1 MGNYKE
7 WKDLE
12 IFKIAE
18 GLAEKIWDEVV
29 IWDNFAKFSVGIQ
42 LVKAIDSFGANIE
55 EADGR
60 YHFKEKINF
69 LYIARGSLKE
79 SRRWLIRSLRRKL
92 FKKDTGESFLQEV
105 ENVLP
110 RFNAFITDQ
119 KRRFRRDS

>member
-1 MGNYKE
+1 MSSYRE

-12 IFKIAE
+12 IFEIVE
-18 GLAEKIWDEVV
+18 NLSEEIWNEVV
-29 IWDNFAKFSVGIQ
+29 NWDNFAKFSVGIQ

-79 SRRWLIRSLRRKL
+79 ARRWLVKSVRRKL
-92 FKKDTGESFLQEV
+92 FEKETGDKFLKEI
-105 ENVLP
+105 EAILP
-110 RFNAFITDQ
+110 RFNSFISDQ
-119 KRRFRRDS
+119 KMRQKDLI

>member
-1 MGNYKE
+1 MSGYKE

-12 IFKIAE
+12 VFQVIE
-18 GLAEKIWDEVV
+18 ELAEKIWNEV
-29 IWDNFAKFSVGIQ
+29 IEWDSFSKFSIGLQ

-79 SRRWLIRSLRRKL
+79 SRRWIIKSNRRKL
-92 FKKDTGESFLQEV
+92 FKEENGKKFLNEV
-105 ENVLP
+105 ETILP
-110 RFNAFITDQ
+110 RFNSFISSQ
-119 KRRFRRDS
+119 KRISKT